1 MEIVTDRVTLLMR
14 RTAVPILAFLFMGMM
29 ACARHQVARQ
39 PQNRAAQNL
48 QGKIFREAPAEAD
61 PNADYLFFLH
71 AKIVEDLGLRPTSP
85 RYGVYEYEEILN
97 AFRDNGFVVI
107 SEARPKDTAP
117 EPYVIRLIG
126 QIRVLLHAGVPPQ
139 RITVLGASKGAV
151 LAMLVSS
158 QLKNKRVNFV
168 IMSNCNDWVRLNFKI
183 DLHGNV
189 LSIYDINDE
198 FGQSC
203 QPFFEQST
211 GLNRYREIKLEI
223 GAGHGILFKPLQ
235 EWVTPVIE
243 WARQNKQ

>member
-1 MEIVTDRVTLLMR
+1 VTDRVNLLMQR
-14 RTAVPILAFLFMGMM
+14 ATIPILAFLCLGML
-29 ACARHQVARQ
+29 ACARHQVAPP
-39 PQNRAAQNL
+39 PQNRAPQNRPGQIL
-48 QGKIFREAPAEAD
+48 RAAPARAE

-71 AKIVEDLGLRPTSP
+71 AKIVEDQGLRPISP
-85 RYGVYEYEEILN
+85 QYGVYDYEEMLN
-97 AFRDNGFVVI
+97 VFRDHGLVVI

-117 EPYVIRLIG
+117 EPYTAKLIE
-126 QIRVLLHAGVPPQ
+126 QINVLLQAGVPPQ

-158 QLKNKRVNFV
+158 QLRNKRVNFI
-168 IMSNCNDWVRLNFKI
+168 IMGNCNDWVRQNFKI

-203 QPFFEQST
+203 EPFFAQST
-211 GLNRYREIKLEI
+211 GLNRSREIKLEI

-235 EWVTPVIE
+235 EWVAPAIE

>member
-1 MEIVTDRVTLLMR
+1 MVIVTDTLLMR
-14 RTAVPILAFLFMGMM
+14 RTAVPILAFLFLGMM
-29 ACARHQVARQ
+29 ACARQQVVRQ
-39 PQNRAAQNL
+39 PRDRAAQNP
-48 QGKIFREAPAEAD
+48 QGKIFREAPAEAE

-71 AKIVEDLGLRPTSP
+71 AKIVEDQGLRPTSP
-85 RYGVYEYEEILN
+85 KYGVYEYEEMLTT
-97 AFRDNGFVVI
+97 FRDNGFVVI
-107 SEARPKDTAP
+107 SEPRPKDTAP
-117 EPYVIRLIG
+117 EPYASRLIE
-126 QIRVLLHAGVPPQ
+126 QINGLLHAGAPPQ

-151 LAMLVSS
+151 LAMIVSS
-158 QLKNKRVNFV
+158 RLKNKRVNFV
-168 IMSNCNDWVRLNFKI
+168 IMSNCNDWVRQNFRI

-203 QPFFEQST
+203 RPFFEQAT

>member
-1 MEIVTDRVTLLMR
+1 MQ
-14 RTAVPILAFLFMGMM
+14 RTVVPILVFLFLGMM

-39 PQNRAAQNL
+39 LRDRAAQNL
-48 QGKIFREAPAEAD
+48 QGKIFRAAPAEAE

-71 AKIVEDLGLRPTSP
+71 AKIVEDQGLRPTSP
-85 RYGVYEYEEILN
+85 KYGVYEYEEMLN
-97 AFRDNGFVVI
+97 VFRAHGFVVI

-117 EPYVIRLIG
+117 EPYAAKLIE
-126 QIRVLLHAGVPPQ
+126 QINVLLQAGAPPQ

-158 QLKNKRVNFV
+158 QLRSKRVNFV
-168 IMSNCNDWVRLNFKI
+168 IMGNCNDWVRQNFKI

-189 LSIYDINDE
+189 LSIYDSNDE

-203 QPFFEQST
+203 EPFFAQAT
-211 GLNRYREIKLEI
+211 GLNRSREIKLEI

-235 EWVTPVIE
+235 EWVAPAIE